1 MASIVAERPDG
12 PYDRVAMTPALIA
25 MLLIAMFLALIPVW
39 RLHVADWPASWLF
52 TMWVIYAVGSVVGL
66 RFPGPFRLI
75 LPILVLAYV
84 APFVAGPE
92 RLSRLLN
99 GRGRGGRPVINVT
112 PRPAPGLP
120 EPPEDDDE
128 DAPKGRRGGR

>member
-1 MASIVAERPDG
+1 MS
-12 PYDRVAMTPALIA
+12 PALIA

-52 TMWVIYAVGSVVGL
+52 TLWIVYAVGIIVGV
-66 RFPGPFRLI
+66 RFPGPFRLL
-75 LPILVLAYV
+75 LPILVVLYV
-84 APFVAGPE
+84 APFVIRPE

-99 GRGRGGRPVINVT
+99 GRGRGERPVINVT

-120 EPPEDDDE
+120 DPAEDPDP
-128 DAPKGRRGGR
+128 AKPSHPRRRR